1 MKFEKIKAGGFFL
14 ILLVLLQTRELSA
27 GPSGNRIVIN
37 GPDARKNA
45 FPWLVS
51 ILSSTGLQGSQ
62 LCGGTLLNSRV
73 VLSAAHCTFYESG
86 SRIPPQMIKVT
97 LGDHDIR
104 RHEYGEQKAGVSDY
118 RNHPRYN
125 HYNQEAD
132 YDFSL
137 LFLDK
142 NIVFSKT
149 ISSACLPNPS
159 KNYENT
165 PVIAAGWGI
174 DETGRTPDILQQVEL
189 RTMSNRQ
196 CNYKLGG
203 QLRTTNNMICAD
215 GHYQGICGGDSGG
228 PLMVKGQEKI
238 VIGVS
243 SWVPKASS
251 VPTKNC
257 VGNYPS
263 VFARVSSQLEWIKA
277 NAGRICIDQF
287 K

>member
-97 LGDHDIR
+97 LGDHNIR

-118 RNHPRYN
+118 RSHPRYN

-137 LFLDK
+137 LFLDR

-165 PVIAAGWGI
+165 PVIAAGWGL

-189 RTMSNRQ
+189 RTMSNRH
-196 CNYKLGG
+196 CSYKWGVIL
-203 QLRTTNNMICAD
+203 TNNMICAD
-215 GHYQGICGGDSGG
+215 GHYQGTCSGDSGG
-228 PLMVKGQEKI
+228 PLMVKGREKT
-238 VIGVS
+238 VIGVT
-243 SWVPKASS
+243 SWGITDICNV
-251 VPTKNC
+251 NQ
-257 VGNYPS
+257 PS

-277 NAGRICIDQF
+277 NAGNICIDQF